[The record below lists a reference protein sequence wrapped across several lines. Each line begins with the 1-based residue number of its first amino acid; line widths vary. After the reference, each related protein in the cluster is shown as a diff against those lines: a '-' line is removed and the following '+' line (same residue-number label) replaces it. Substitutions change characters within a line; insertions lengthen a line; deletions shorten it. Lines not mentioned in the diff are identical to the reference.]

1 MEREQM
7 ARREQVEPTEGWAEL
22 ELRLEW
28 PEQVNY
34 ELIRPPLLFRLS
46 VAERSR
52 QTGASESRLRRRIT
66 GFKSYGMRSLFEP
79 EEVEGHSQLDP
90 EVRGLVLSLKAEYPP
105 MRPNEIGTICYVR
118 TGQRPHHRTIKKV
131 LEGQPT
137 AIRMFGRFK
146 PYPEIEDATERR
158 LAIVTLHAEGWTVK
172 SIAGYLKTSRPTVYR
187 TLGKWFA
194 EGVLGLKD
202 KPRGGVWKTDLRA
215 MNEVRKLQENPELGA
230 FRISAALEQMG
241 IYLSPRT
248 CGRILAVNRQL
259 YGLEKPK
266 RGPKEKK
273 EMPFASDKRHEIWTV
288 DIRYIGHN
296 ISEENKLYCISVLEN
311 HSRALLASSVSRSK
325 DLTAYLSVLYSAVSH
340 YGAPEVLVT
349 DSEGLFRANQAKA
362 IYGSLGI
369 TKKEI
374 EKGQPWQSYIESAFS
389 VQQRLADYHFQKAQS
404 FEEIVAAHDQFVADY
419 DTQKHFAH
427 EERKDG
433 RRSPAEVLGWLVSV
447 RHVPEELE
455 RAFFSVRFTR
465 TLDASGYARIR
476 HWRVYCEEGL
486 AHSQGALWLGAD
498 ALTAEFAGETL
509 ARYEVA
515 YSPSAGRLREVKS
528 PRLYTTRYHYS
539 AQLRLFGLAEFLGEA
554 GWLKA
559 VRLRGYAP
567 RGSRKHPALQQ
578 ALFAYAEAL

>member
-1 MEREQM
+1 M
-7 ARREQVEPTEGWAEL
+7 ARRERIEPTEGWTEL
-22 ELRLEW
+22 EPRLQW

-34 ELIRPPLLFRLS
+34 ELIRPPLLSDVS

-52 QTGASESRLRRRIT
+52 QTGASESRLRRGIT
-66 GFKSYGMRSLFEP
+66 GFKSHGMRSLFEP
-79 EEVEGHSQLDP
+79 EQVEKHSQLDP
-90 EVRGLVLSLKAEYPP
+90 EVRGLILNLKAEYPP

-118 TGQRPHHRTIKKV
+118 FGRRPHDRTIKRV
-131 LEGQPT
+131 LEGHPI
-137 AIRMFGRFK
+137 AIRMFRRLEHYHDI
-146 PYPEIEDATERR
+146 PDVIERR
-158 LAIVTLHAEGWTVK
+158 KAIVTLHSEGWNVK

-187 TLGKWFA
+187 TLNKWFA
-194 EGVLGLKD
+194 EGVLGLED
-202 KPRGGVWKTDLRA
+202 KPRGGICKTDLRA

-230 FRISAALEQMG
+230 FRVSAALEQMG

-273 EMPFASDKRHEIWTV
+273 DMPFRSNKRHEIWTV
-288 DIRYIGHN
+288 DIRYIGHKVA
-296 ISEENKLYCISVLEN
+296 EENKLYCISVLEN
-311 HSRALLASSVSRSK
+311 HSRALLASAVSRSK
-325 DLTAYLSVLYSAVSH
+325 DLTAYLSVLHSAVSH

-349 DSEGLFRANQAKA
+349 DSEGLFRANQARA
-362 IYGSLGI
+362 IYNSLGI

-374 EKGQPWQSYIESAFS
+374 EKGQAWQSYIESAFS
-389 VQQRLADYHFQKAQS
+389 VQQRLADYYFSRAQS
-404 FEEIVAAHDQFVADY
+404 FEEIVAVHDRFVADY
-419 DTQKHFAH
+419 NTQKHFAH
-427 EERKDG
+427 DDRTDG

-455 RAFFSVRFTR
+455 RAFFSVRFVR
-465 TLDASGYARIR
+465 KLNASGYARIR
-476 HWRVYCEEGL
+476 HWRIYCEEGL
-486 AHSQGALWLGAD
+486 AHSRVALWLGAD

-528 PRLYTTRYHYS
+528 VRLFATRYGPL
-539 AQLRLFGLAEFLGEA
+539 QLRLFELSDALGET

-559 VRLRGYAP
+559 LKMDEYAP
-567 RGSRKHPALQQ
+567 RLSRAQGSAQRTLFPYAQ
-578 ALFAYAEAL
+578 AL

>member
-1 MEREQM
+1 MV
-7 ARREQVEPTEGWAEL
+7 RRTQVEHTEDWQQIEL
-22 ELRLEW
+22 LCDW
-28 PEQVNY
+28 PEQVRY
-34 ELIRPPLLFRLS
+34 ERIRATVVFGDR
-46 VAERSR
+46 VAETAR
-52 QTGASESRLRRRIT
+52 QTGTSETTFRRKVEA
-66 GFKSYGMRSLFEP
+66 FDSEGMLSLFEP
-79 EEVEGHSQLDP
+79 EKEEHQSSLDA
-90 EVRGLVLSLKAEYPP
+90 EVRWLILNLKAEYPP

-118 TGQRPHHRTIKKV
+118 IGQRPHDRTIRKV

-137 AIRMFGRFK
+137 AIRMFGRFD
-146 PYPEIEDATERR
+146 PYHDIPDVTERR
-158 LAIVTLHAEGWTVK
+158 RAIVTLHAEGWNVK
-172 SIAGYLKTSRPTVYR
+172 SIAGYLKVSRPTVYT
-187 TLGKWFA
+187 TLNKWFA
-194 EGVLGLKD
+194 EGVLGLED
-202 KPRGGVWKTDLRA
+202 KPRGGVRKVDLRT

-230 FRISAALEQMG
+230 FRISAALEQIG

-273 EMPFASDKRHEIWTV
+273 EMPFYSNKRHEIWTV

-296 ISEENKLYCISVLEN
+296 LTEENKLYVISILEN
-311 HSRALLASSVSRSK
+311 HSRALLASAVSRSK
-325 DLTAYLSVLYSAVSH
+325 DLTAYLSVLYSAVSY
-340 YGAPEVLVT
+340 YGAPEVLVS
-349 DSEGLFRANQAKA
+349 DSEGLFRANQART
-362 IYGSLGI
+362 IYSSLGI

-389 VQQRLADYHFQKAQS
+389 VQQRLADHHFGRARS
-404 FEEIVAAHDQFVADY
+404 FEEIVAVHDQFVADY
-419 DTQKHFAH
+419 NTQKHFAH
-427 EERKDG
+427 DDRKDG
-433 RRSPAEVLGWLVSV
+433 RRSPTEVLGWLVSI

-455 RAFFSVRFTR
+455 RAFFSIRFVR

-486 AHSQGALWLGAD
+486 AHSQIALWLGAET
-498 ALTAEFAGETL
+498 LTAEFAGEPL

-539 AQLRLFGLAEFLGEA
+539 AQPRLFGLAEFLGEA

-567 RGSRKHPALQQ
+567 RGSQKHPALQQ
-578 ALFAYAEAL
+578 ALFAYTEAL